1 MKETNILL
9 IVAALLLIGC
19 SPVRRANG
27 ELVQV
32 DSLLKQGYVD
42 SAYAKLCA
50 LPQKALVSS
59 QDSAYFYLLS
69 TQVAYRLYK
78 PVASMKPLDYAI
90 SHYSASD
97 VDKRLLAMA
106 QYYKAMLLYDA
117 GRVKDG
123 VVFLKNAEFIA
134 KNVPD
139 AELHHKI
146 FESLELINEES
157 GELQAAMRY
166 ARKSLAVSADA
177 RNALWQVHA
186 CNNLAVLHS
195 KTGNADSASVYI
207 RRCMSMLRYIPQ
219 TERKVVLN
227 NIGAYFMQRDTAA
240 ARKYFAEIIRSQ
252 PMSEAYLNLATLHM
266 QEGDYASADSLLHRA
281 LSVGDWQV
289 KDEVMGEMFSLQ
301 VQRGRLGEAVATARH
316 LLALKDTVMEK
327 RRENDVKIIQAD
339 FDNMKARQEY
349 ERRVMLGLVLVVVL
363 SLFGV
368 IVVLYLRYKT
378 FRNKAAIARDQMLI
392 KNYELRL
399 AELQQQGKDKE
410 REIEDIKRR
419 KQKLIDRH
427 RDVLNNGY
435 RLFTDISSGK
445 TTVLWGKADFESFV
459 EYYRLIDAEYVDFI
473 DNGYDGLSMKSK
485 FFLILEH
492 MGRNSAEIMQIMGI
506 ADGTVRSIRSRIN
519 KRRIGDF

>member
-1 MKETNILL
+1 ML

-50 LPQKALVSS
+50 LPQKTLVSS

-90 SHYSASD
+90 SHYSASN

-139 AELHHKI
+139 AELRHKI

-219 TERKVVLN
+219 AERKVCSTISVPILCRETRLPPGN
-227 NIGAYFMQRDTAA
+227 TLQRLS
-240 ARKYFAEIIRSQ
+240 ARS
-252 PMSEAYLNLATLHM
+252 P
-266 QEGDYASADSLLHRA
+266 
-281 LSVGDWQV
+281 
-289 KDEVMGEMFSLQ
+289 
-301 VQRGRLGEAVATARH
+301 
-316 LLALKDTVMEK
+316 
-327 RRENDVKIIQAD
+327 
-339 FDNMKARQEY
+339 
-349 ERRVMLGLVLVVVL
+349 
-363 SLFGV
+363 
-368 IVVLYLRYKT
+368 
-378 FRNKAAIARDQMLI
+378 
-392 KNYELRL
+392 
-399 AELQQQGKDKE
+399 
-410 REIEDIKRR
+410 
-419 KQKLIDRH
+419 
-427 RDVLNNGY
+427 
-435 RLFTDISSGK
+435 
-445 TTVLWGKADFESFV
+445 
-459 EYYRLIDAEYVDFI
+459 
-473 DNGYDGLSMKSK
+473 
-485 FFLILEH
+485 
-492 MGRNSAEIMQIMGI
+492 
-506 ADGTVRSIRSRIN
+506 
-519 KRRIGDF
+519 